1 MTQVFNIHPDNP
13 QGRLIESA
21 ATILRDGGVVI
32 YPTDSCYALGC
43 HIGEKEAV
51 DRIRSIRK
59 LDPHHNMT
67 LVCRDLSAI
76 ASYAR
81 VGNAAY
87 RLMKS
92 LTPGPYTFLLKAT
105 RDVPRRL
112 QHPRRKTI
120 GLRIPDN
127 PITLSLLD
135 SLGRAMISSS
145 LILPGDTI
153 PLTDPDEIIRQ
164 LCNEVD
170 LIING
175 GPGGIEPTTVID
187 LVAERPEIIRQGKGA
202 SRKEWTVK

>member
-1 MTQVFNIHPDNP
+1 MPQVFNIHPDNP
-13 QGRLIESA
+13 QARLTGSA
-21 ATILRDGGVVI
+21 ATILRNGGVVI

-51 DRIRSIRK
+51 DRIRNFRK

-67 LVCRDLSAI
+67 LVCRDLSEI
-76 ASYAR
+76 ASYAK

-127 PITLSLLD
+127 RIALSLLA
-135 SLGRAMISSS
+135 SLGSAMISTS
-145 LILPGDTI
+145 LILPGETI
-153 PLTDPDEIIRQ
+153 PVTDPDEMMRMAG
-164 LCNEVD
+164 NDVD

-187 LVAERPEIIRQGKGA
+187 LVDEIPEVIRHGRGDV
-202 SRKEWTVK
+202 RL

>member
-1 MTQVFNIHPDNP
+1 MPQVFNIHPDNP
-13 QGRLIESA
+13 QARLTGSA
-21 ATILRDGGVVI
+21 ATILRNGGVVI

-51 DRIRSIRK
+51 DRIRNFRK

-67 LVCRDLSAI
+67 LVCRDLSEI
-76 ASYAR
+76 ASYAK

-127 PITLSLLD
+127 RIALSLLA
-135 SLGRAMISSS
+135 SLGSAMISTS
-145 LILPGDTI
+145 LILPGEAI
-153 PLTDPDEIIRQ
+153 PVTDPDEMIQVIG
-164 LCNEVD
+164 NDVD
-170 LIING
+170 LILNG

-187 LVAERPEIIRQGKGA
+187 LVDEIPKVIRHGIGDV
-202 SRKEWTVK
+202 RL